1 MNPKSTMGTV
11 ISLRHLQRIEG
22 MMERTAGKVVIGGER
37 MDGQSALDGHD
48 FSLGSFFPP
57 TVVTDVSVEDELWQ
71 EEVFGPVV
79 VVKRFSVCLAMR
91 SFRLGRPANSL
102 ARTKPKVS
110 LWQMHLNTVSGQAF
124 GLRRYPGLIE

>member
-1 MNPKSTMGTV
+1 
-11 ISLRHLQRIEG
+11 
-22 MMERTAGKVVIGGER
+22 MERTAGKVIIGGER
-37 MDGQSALDGHD
+37 MHGQSALDGHD